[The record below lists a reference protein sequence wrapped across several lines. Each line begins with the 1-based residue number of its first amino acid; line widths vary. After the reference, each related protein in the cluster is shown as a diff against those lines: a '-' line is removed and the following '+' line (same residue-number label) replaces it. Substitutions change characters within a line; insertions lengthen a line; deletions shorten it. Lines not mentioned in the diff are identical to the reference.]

1 MTKHQGIFR
10 GKKILSGLI
19 LCVIV
24 LAVAFVISSH
34 ISSSD
39 RITAKSLE
47 DLLPAIQE
55 GQPAAVAQAR
65 ELAGSQWSR
74 SLPTIQRMLAH
85 PNWRM
90 RATACKILA
99 ERKTPS
105 SVGALIVR
113 CCDRDW
119 RVRAAGFSGLGI
131 RDGSSK
137 SAGLRN
143 VPPPE
148 RERMLLTWLDKYD
161 KEAKT
166 PLGNELCDLF
176 TEDKHVEFGG
186 VLLKRCLSS
195 HAAAVPGALHSG
207 TSHQSKSW
215 REVDQPRQLNWPPEH
230 PDVK

>member
-1 MTKHQGIFR
+1 MTKHRGPFR
-10 GKKILSGLI
+10 VKKILSGLV
-19 LCVIV
+19 LCIIF
-24 LAVAFVISSH
+24 LAVAYVISLH

-74 SLPTIQRMLAH
+74 SLPTLQRMLAH

-90 RATACKILA
+90 RAAACKILA
-99 ERKTPS
+99 GRKSPP

-119 RVRAAGFSGLGI
+119 RVRAAAVSGLGM
-131 RDGSSK
+131 RDGSSR

-148 RERMLLTWLDKYD
+148 RERMLLAWLDKYD

-166 PLGNELCDLF
+166 PLGNELCKLF
-176 TEDKHVEFGG
+176 AEDKHVEFGS

-195 HAAAVPGALHSG
+195 HTPAVPAFHSA
-207 TSHQSKSW
+207 TSRQSKSW

-230 PDVK
+230 PDVE